1 MDNEVSTSSRDH
13 PRIDDPEVIYII
25 HITLFLTNNIQYS
38 IFTDTLRPNRGLD
51 PCVGTVCID
60 FSEGLYI
67 IYIYIG
73 PSSKGLYSQSYA
85 RRGRFN
91 NLASFYYYD
100 KEKRFFIHLLQKK
113 AFFYILLLRKEKRF
127 LIFFSRRK
135 RSSNYYYVT
144 MRSLLI

>member
-67 IYIYIG
+67 IMYISIYNFT
-73 PSSKGLYSQSYA
+73 
-85 RRGRFN
+85 RT
-91 NLASFYYYD
+91 
-100 KEKRFFIHLLQKK
+100 IH
-113 AFFYILLLRKEKRF
+113 R
-127 LIFFSRRK
+127 
-135 RSSNYYYVT
+135 
-144 MRSLLI
+144 RSLNNSLSLHVPLAL